1 MALALPLDQLR
12 FNIVLRVLITAY
24 GLSGLSNFIAFVPWN
39 NDDDANILW
48 YSNNCNYSFRLISSL
63 IFYLLWIS
71 QFQYSWLAYITM
83 WEIFVIIIAYLY
95 CMVMQRRYLK
105 KNEEN
110 LKEIRERKLRAIRTK
125 Y

>member
-95 CMVMQRRYLK
+95 CMVMQRHYLK